1 MNAKKL
7 LSTLLSAAMAVSML
21 AGCFGGGGNKNY
33 SDKAADAANAA
44 QSTVV
49 FATDAKLSKSLQDA
63 LENFTQLDDIKD
75 AMEADENLKSLL
87 TSGWDLDVVAEQGE
101 DAEAA
106 AKAIA
111 EKYILSIVSGKKAEG
126 KIAMVLHDGNGYYYV
141 AVLTYGNGGSGSGG
155 GAGGGS
161 GSGDGDHPGG
171 NPGGGTDP
179 DDPNKPGT
187 GDDDDEEEN
196 GPVAQS
202 IEVTKDPNK
211 LHYFLNDYF
220 DPDGMEVTLHTNQ
233 GERELDSTEYTIVKE
248 AFSETGEQK
257 VTIIYYDQETGKE
270 LYAYVTVNVSAP
282 EVTSIEVTKAP
293 TKTRYLVDEE
303 YFDPAGMEVKAYF
316 DDGSWRVLAPSEY
329 TVDKGPF
336 SNVGD
341 NEVKITYNDAS
352 TSVTVTG
359 VKFVE
364 TSVTYSD
371 TPSLGDSFNE
381 GLLTVIAVYDDGIKN
396 VEKEVKKFTY
406 DIDDI
411 NADGQFTDTYVT
423 VEVSYTDEFG
433 VNRTGS
439 GDIEVAYVAPV
450 AVGLEVSLA
459 DPDKTFYVGDS
470 ITKNDLIVY
479 AVYKNVFGNESR
491 EKIDGYAITNPNGST
506 FDKAGDCEVTVEWN
520 DLTGSTTV
528 TVEEKEHIVT
538 VKWNEAQGSVKI
550 NDTTYTGGEANVK
563 IEAGTKVVVQAV
575 PYTVQ
580 GYVFDG
586 FTGTSKED
594 GTVNEIAHTYTIDS
608 LSDDVSIGVN
618 FKLTQVTV
626 TLKLEGNGSGTVK
639 FNDQKVEDG
648 KFITVNFKQDVTI
661 KAEADSGSKLI
672 FIKDSVGNDVTKV
685 HPSDDITI
693 TVKFESV
700 QPEIARIEVTQDKDI
715 YVGQTLTSEY
725 LTVTAYDSNDNVI
738 ENPNLELT
746 TISKTTFDEAN
757 SYNIAFTFKVGNSYK
772 SVTASIIVQK
782 PDVTIT
788 FKQGEE
794 FKQGETLFYSKKYGT
809 HEKELRKGMKIQIS
823 YGKNDLNPKEIE
835 ITEGMIGRSLHD
847 LFYEDFNGNQVSIG
861 NTFTGFDRTGEQNV
875 WVSYTKDNITYEFI
889 VRINVK
895 GA

>member
-33 SDKAADAANAA
+33 SDEAADAANAA

-141 AVLTYGNGGSGSGG
+141 AVLTYGSGGSGSGG

-179 DDPNKPGT
+179 DDPNKPGP
-187 GDDDDEEEN
+187 GDDDDDEEEN

-202 IEVTKDPNK
+202 IEVTKDPDK
-211 LHYFLNDYF
+211 LNYFLNDYF
-220 DPDGMEVTLHTNQ
+220 DPAGMEVTLHTNQ
-233 GERELDSTEYTIVKE
+233 DERELARNEYTIVKE

-257 VTIIYYDQETGKE
+257 VTIIYYDPETGKE

-282 EVTSIEVTKAP
+282 EVTSIKVTKTP
-293 TKTRYLVDEE
+293 TKTHYLVGEE
-303 YFDPAGMEVKAYF
+303 TEETFDPAGMEVTAYF
-316 DDGSWRVLAPSEY
+316 DDGSWRVLDPSEY

-341 NEVKITYNDAS
+341 NEVKITYNGVT

-359 VKFVE
+359 VKFVK
-364 TSVTYSD
+364 TKVIYSG

-381 GLLTVIAVYDDGIKN
+381 DLLTVIAVYDDGIKN
-396 VEKEVKKFTY
+396 VKKEVKIFTY
-406 DIDDI
+406 DSDDI
-411 NADGQFTDTYVT
+411 NADGQFTSTQVT
-423 VEVSYTDEFG
+423 VKVSYTDEFG
-433 VNRTGS
+433 VKRTGS
-439 GDIEVAYVAPV
+439 GDIKVTDVAPV

-491 EKIDGYAITNPNGST
+491 EKIDGYAITKPNGGT
-506 FDKAGDCEVTVEWN
+506 FDKAGDCEVTVAWN
-520 DLTGSTTV
+520 DLTGSTSV
-528 TVEEKEHIVT
+528 TVVEKEH
-538 VKWNEAQGSVKI
+538 
-550 NDTTYTGGEANVK
+550 
-563 IEAGTKVVVQAV
+563 KVWVDVS
-575 PYTVQ
+575 
-580 GYVFDG
+580 D
-586 FTGTSKED
+586 TSKFYHYAFDVIYAPYVTD
-594 GTVNEIAHTYTIDS
+594 GGSFTFKVQMRPDKADAWKVGDADVKGDAGDVIVES
-608 LSDDVSIGVN
+608 LGDN
-618 FKLTQVTV
+618 KYQ
-626 TLKLEGNGSGTVK
+626 
-639 FNDQKVEDG
+639 
-648 KFITVNFKQDVTI
+648 ITVLNI
-661 KAEADSGSKLI
+661 RS
-672 FIKDSVGNDVTKV
+672 
-685 HPSDDITI
+685 DITI

-700 QPEIARIEVTQDKDI
+700 TPKVDSITVAWKSGATI
-715 YVGQTLTSEY
+715 YVGDTIDNDNWSNY
-725 LTVTAYDSNDNVI
+725 LTVTAFDADDNKI
-738 ENPNLELT
+738 ENPNITL
-746 TISKTTFDEAN
+746 SDSHTFKKATK
-757 SYNIAFTFKVGNSYK
+757 YTRYTFTFEVNGASKYATVAFEVKMPTFTLDSNGQTFRQGSSLFYK
-772 SVTASIIVQK
+772 DSGADSFRTGMRFKRTDKDSNLPITQPMVETIKNIIV
-782 PDVTIT
+782 
-788 FKQGEE
+788 
-794 FKQGETLFYSKKYGT
+794 L
-809 HEKELRKGMKIQIS
+809 
-823 YGKNDLNPKEIE
+823 
-835 ITEGMIGRSLHD
+835 
-847 LFYEDFNGNQVSIG
+847 
-861 NTFTGFDRTGEQNV
+861 
-875 WVSYTKDNITYEFI
+875 SYTDPNGTEYPIYPSSDFGFTSPGAWKAEVYYYDTSADITYDFTI
-889 VRINVK
+889 DITVTT
-895 GA
+895 

>member
-33 SDKAADAANAA
+33 SDEAADAANAA

-49 FATDAKLSKSLQDA
+49 FATDTTLAKSLQDA
-63 LENFTQLDDIKD
+63 LADGLTQLDEIDD

-161 GSGDGDHPGG
+161 GSGDDDHPGG

-179 DDPNKPGT
+179 DDPNKPDT

-211 LHYFLNDYF
+211 LNYFLNDYF
-220 DPDGMEVTLHTNQ
+220 DPTGMEVTLHTNQ
-233 GERELDSTEYTIVKE
+233 DERELARNEYTIVKE

-257 VTIIYYDQETGKE
+257 VTIIYYDPETGKE

-282 EVTSIEVTKAP
+282 EVTSIKVTKTP
-293 TKTRYLVDEE
+293 TKTHYLVGEE
-303 YFDPAGMEVKAYF
+303 TEETFDPAGMEVTAYF

-371 TPSLGDSFNE
+371 TPSLGDSFDE

-479 AVYKNVFGNESR
+479 AVYENAFGNESR
-491 EKIDGYAITNPNGST
+491 EKIDGYAITKPNGGT
-506 FDKAGDCEVTVEWN
+506 FDKAGNCEVTVAWN
-520 DLTGSTTV
+520 GLTGSTTV
-528 TVEEKEHIVT
+528 TVVEKQHEVWVDVSDASKFYNYADFDAIYAPFVT
-538 VKWNEAQGSVKI
+538 DGGSFTFKVQMRPDKADAWKVGGADIIGKAGDVEVKSLG
-550 NDTTYTGGEANVK
+550 NDKYQITVPNVK
-563 IEAGTKVVVQAV
+563 
-575 PYTVQ
+575 
-580 GYVFDG
+580 
-586 FTGTSKED
+586 S
-594 GTVNEIAHTYTIDS
+594 
-608 LSDDVSIGVN
+608 
-618 FKLTQVTV
+618 
-626 TLKLEGNGSGTVK
+626 
-639 FNDQKVEDG
+639 
-648 KFITVNFKQDVTI
+648 
-661 KAEADSGSKLI
+661 
-672 FIKDSVGNDVTKV
+672 
-685 HPSDDITI
+685 DITI

-700 QPEIARIEVTQDKDI
+700 TPKVDSITVAWKSGATI
-715 YVGQTLTSEY
+715 YVGDTINNENWSNY
-725 LTVTAYDSNDNVI
+725 LTVEAFDADGNEI
-738 ENPNLELT
+738 ENPNITL
-746 TISKTTFDEAN
+746 SGSHTFKEATK
-757 SYNIAFTFKVGNSYK
+757 YTRYAFTFEVNGASKSATVAFEVKMPTFTLDSNNQTFRQGSSLFHYKDSGADRFRTGMRFKRTDKESYLPITQPMVETTK
-772 SVTASIIVQK
+772 NIIV
-782 PDVTIT
+782 
-788 FKQGEE
+788 
-794 FKQGETLFYSKKYGT
+794 
-809 HEKELRKGMKIQIS
+809 IS
-823 YGKNDLNPKEIE
+823 YTDP
-835 ITEGMIGRSLHD
+835 
-847 LFYEDFNGNQVSIG
+847 NGAEYPIYPSTSFGFTSPGAWKAQVYYYDTSA
-861 NTFTGFDRTGEQNV
+861 D
-875 WVSYTKDNITYEFI
+875 ITYEFT
-889 VRINVK
+889 INITVTP
-895 GA
+895 

>member
-202 IEVTKDPNK
+202 IEVTKDPEK
-211 LHYFLNDYF
+211 LNYFLNDYF
-220 DPDGMEVTLHTNQ
+220 DPTGMEITLHTNQ
-233 GERELDSTEYTIVKE
+233 GDRVLNSTEYTIVKE

-303 YFDPAGMEVKAYF
+303 YFDPAGMEVTAYF

-341 NEVKITYNDAS
+341 NEVKIAYNDAT

-359 VKFVE
+359 VEFVK
-364 TSVTYSD
+364 TRVTYSGE
-371 TPSLGDSFNE
+371 PSLGDSFDE
-381 GLLTVIAVYDDGIKN
+381 DLLTVIAVYDDGIKN
-396 VEKEVKKFTY
+396 VEKEVKIFTY
-406 DIDDI
+406 DSDDI
-411 NADGQFTDTYVT
+411 NADGQFTDPYVT

-433 VNRTGS
+433 VNRTGRV
-439 GDIEVAYVAPV
+439 DIKVAYVAPV

-459 DPDKTFYVGDS
+459 DPDKTFYVEDS
-470 ITKNDLIVY
+470 ITKDDLTVY
-479 AVYKNVFGNESR
+479 AVYKDVFGSESR
-491 EKIDGYAITNPNGST
+491 DKIVDYTITKPDGST
-506 FDKAGDCEVTVEWN
+506 FDKAGNCEVTVAWN
-520 DLTGSTTV
+520 DLTGSITV
-528 TVEEKEHIVT
+528 TVAKKEHQVTIDRTGDFSKYATLSFEGSGVPFTTVKDGGTYTFRFKKTDNSQKVSGIVVDGSADEATFTSAGDIYTVT
-538 VKWNEAQGSVKI
+538 VP
-550 NDTTYTGGEANVK
+550 NVK
-563 IEAGTKVVVQAV
+563 
-575 PYTVQ
+575 
-580 GYVFDG
+580 
-586 FTGTSKED
+586 S
-594 GTVNEIAHTYTIDS
+594 
-608 LSDDVSIGVN
+608 
-618 FKLTQVTV
+618 
-626 TLKLEGNGSGTVK
+626 
-639 FNDQKVEDG
+639 
-648 KFITVNFKQDVTI
+648 
-661 KAEADSGSKLI
+661 
-672 FIKDSVGNDVTKV
+672 
-685 HPSDDITI
+685 DITI

-700 QPEIARIEVTQDKDI
+700 TPKVDSITVAWKSGATI
-715 YVGQTLTSEY
+715 YVGDTIDNDNWSNY
-725 LTVTAYDSNDNVI
+725 LTVTAFDADDNKI
-738 ENPNLELT
+738 ENPNITL
-746 TISKTTFDEAN
+746 SDSYTFKEATK
-757 SYNIAFTFKVGNSYK
+757 YTWYAFTFEVNGASK
-772 SVTASIIVQK
+772 SATVAFEVK
-782 PDVTIT
+782 MPT
-788 FKQGEE
+788 FTLDSNGQTFRQGSS
-794 FKQGETLFYSKKYGT
+794 LFYKDSGADSFRTGMRFKRTDKDSNLPITQPMVETIKNISVLSYTDPNGT
-809 HEKELRKGMKIQIS
+809 VYPI
-823 YGKNDLNPKEIE
+823 YP
-835 ITEGMIGRSLHD
+835 
-847 LFYEDFNGNQVSIG
+847 SIG
-861 NTFTGFDRTGEQNV
+861 FGFTSPGAWKAQVYYYDT
-875 WVSYTKDNITYEFI
+875 SADITYEFTI
-889 VRINVK
+889 DITVTT
-895 GA
+895 

>member
-33 SDKAADAANAA
+33 SDEAVDAANAA

-87 TSGWDLDVVAEQGE
+87 TSGYDLDVVAEQGE

-111 EKYILSIVSGKKAEG
+111 EKYIVSIVSGKKAEG

-161 GSGDGDHPGG
+161 GSGDDDHPGG

-179 DDPNKPGT
+179 DDPNKPDT

-211 LHYFLNDYF
+211 LNYFLNDYF
-220 DPDGMEVTLHTNQ
+220 DPTGMEVTLHTNQ
-233 GERELDSTEYTIVKE
+233 DERELARNEYTIVKE

-257 VTIIYYDQETGKE
+257 VTIIYYDPETGKE

-282 EVTSIEVTKAP
+282 EVTSIKVTKTP
-293 TKTRYLVDEE
+293 TKTHYLVGEE
-303 YFDPAGMEVKAYF
+303 TEETFDPAGMEVTAYF

-371 TPSLGDSFNE
+371 TPSLGDSFDE

-479 AVYKNVFGNESR
+479 AVYENAFGNESR
-491 EKIDGYAITNPNGST
+491 EKIDGYAITKPNGGT
-506 FDKAGDCEVTVEWN
+506 FDKAGNCEVTVAWN
-520 DLTGSTTV
+520 GLTGSTTV
-528 TVEEKEHIVT
+528 TVVEKQHEVWVDVSDASKFYNYADFDAIYAPFVT
-538 VKWNEAQGSVKI
+538 DGGSFTFKVQMRPDKADAWKVGGADIIGKAGDVEVKSLG
-550 NDTTYTGGEANVK
+550 NDKYQITVPNVK
-563 IEAGTKVVVQAV
+563 
-575 PYTVQ
+575 
-580 GYVFDG
+580 
-586 FTGTSKED
+586 S
-594 GTVNEIAHTYTIDS
+594 
-608 LSDDVSIGVN
+608 
-618 FKLTQVTV
+618 
-626 TLKLEGNGSGTVK
+626 
-639 FNDQKVEDG
+639 
-648 KFITVNFKQDVTI
+648 
-661 KAEADSGSKLI
+661 
-672 FIKDSVGNDVTKV
+672 
-685 HPSDDITI
+685 DITI

-700 QPEIARIEVTQDKDI
+700 TPKVDSITVAWKSGATI
-715 YVGQTLTSEY
+715 YVGDTINNENWSNY
-725 LTVTAYDSNDNVI
+725 LTVEAFDADGNEI
-738 ENPNLELT
+738 ENPNITL
-746 TISKTTFDEAN
+746 SGSHTFKEATK
-757 SYNIAFTFKVGNSYK
+757 YTRYAFTFEVNGASKSATVAFEVKMPTFTLDSNNQTFRQGSSLFHYKDSGADRFRTGMRFKRTDKESYLPITQPMVETTK
-772 SVTASIIVQK
+772 NIIV
-782 PDVTIT
+782 
-788 FKQGEE
+788 
-794 FKQGETLFYSKKYGT
+794 
-809 HEKELRKGMKIQIS
+809 IS
-823 YGKNDLNPKEIE
+823 YTDP
-835 ITEGMIGRSLHD
+835 
-847 LFYEDFNGNQVSIG
+847 NGAEYPIYPSTSFGFTSPGAWKAQVYYYDTSA
-861 NTFTGFDRTGEQNV
+861 D
-875 WVSYTKDNITYEFI
+875 ITYEFT
-889 VRINVK
+889 INITLTP
-895 GA
+895 

>member
-87 TSGWDLDVVAEQGE
+87 TSGYDLDVVAEQGE

-111 EKYILSIVSGKKAEG
+111 EKYIVSIVSGKKAEG

-141 AVLTYGNGGSGSGG
+141 AVLTYGSGGSGSGG

-211 LHYFLNDYF
+211 LNYFLNDYF
-220 DPDGMEVTLHTNQ
+220 DPAGMEVTLHTNQ
-233 GERELDSTEYTIVKE
+233 DERELARNEYTIVKE

-282 EVTSIEVTKAP
+282 EVTSIKVTKTP
-293 TKTRYLVDEE
+293 TKTHYLVDEE
-303 YFDPAGMEVKAYF
+303 FFDPAGMEVTAYF
-316 DDGSWRVLAPSEY
+316 DDGSWRVLDSSEY
-329 TVDKGPF
+329 IVDKGPF

-371 TPSLGDSFNE
+371 TPSLGDSFDE

-439 GDIEVAYVAPV
+439 GDIEVAYVAPE
-450 AVGLEVSLA
+450 AVKLEVSLK
-459 DPDKTFYVGDS
+459 DPNKTFYVGDS

-491 EKIDGYAITNPNGST
+491 EKIDGYAITKPNGGT
-506 FDKAGDCEVTVEWN
+506 FDKAGDCEVTVAWN
-520 DLTGSTTV
+520 DLTGSTSV
-528 TVEEKEHIVT
+528 TVVEKEH
-538 VKWNEAQGSVKI
+538 
-550 NDTTYTGGEANVK
+550 
-563 IEAGTKVVVQAV
+563 KVWVDVS
-575 PYTVQ
+575 
-580 GYVFDG
+580 D
-586 FTGTSKED
+586 TSKFYHYAFDVIYAPYVTD
-594 GTVNEIAHTYTIDS
+594 GGSFTFKVQMRPDKADAWKVGDADVKGDAGDVIVDS
-608 LSDDVSIGVN
+608 L
-618 FKLTQVTV
+618 
-626 TLKLEGNGSGTVK
+626 GNDK
-639 FNDQKVEDG
+639 YQ
-648 KFITVNFKQDVTI
+648 ITVLNI
-661 KAEADSGSKLI
+661 RS
-672 FIKDSVGNDVTKV
+672 
-685 HPSDDITI
+685 DITI

-700 QPEIARIEVTQDKDI
+700 QPEIARIEVTQTKDI

-725 LTVTAYDSNDNVI
+725 LTVTAYDASNNKI
-738 ENPNLELT
+738 ANPGLT
-746 TISKTTFDEAN
+746 FNGTEQLLSEARDTN
-757 SYNIAFTFKVGNSYK
+757 NPYKAVVSYK
-772 SVTASIIVQK
+772 DGDGNIYTPDGSYVPIVVK
-782 PDVTIT
+782 NPEITILTDGCEPFANGDT
-788 FKQGEE
+788 F
-794 FKQGETLFYSKKYGT
+794 FY
-809 HEKELRKGMKIQIS
+809 HKEQSGGMLDPVDEIFREGMKIQFI
-823 YGKNDLNPKEIE
+823 YGENKGDPIE
-835 ITEGMIGRSLHD
+835 IHKNMVGSTILVTR
-847 LFYEDFNGNQVSIG
+847 YQTINGAWVDAPG
-861 NTFTGFDRTGEQNV
+861 CFDHPGYQNV
-875 WVSYTKDNITYEFI
+875 ELLYMDNNSISYEFI
-889 VRINVK
+889 VRINVINVK

>member
-87 TSGWDLDVVAEQGE
+87 TSGYDLDVVAEQGE

-141 AVLTYGNGGSGSGG
+141 AVLTYGSGGSGSGG

-179 DDPNKPGT
+179 DDPNKPVT

-202 IEVTKDPNK
+202 IEVTKDPDK
-211 LHYFLNDYF
+211 RKYFLNDYF
-220 DPDGMEVTLHTNQ
+220 NPTGMEVTLHTNQ
-233 GERELDSTEYTIVKE
+233 GERVLARNEYTIVKE

-282 EVTSIEVTKAP
+282 EVTSIEVTKTP
-293 TKTRYLVDEE
+293 TKTHYLVGEE
-303 YFDPAGMEVKAYF
+303 TEETFDPAGMEVTAYF

-371 TPSLGDSFNE
+371 TPSLGDSFDE

-439 GDIEVAYVAPV
+439 GDIEVAHVAPV
-450 AVGLEVSLA
+450 ATGSLRVT
-459 DPDKTFYVGDS
+459 PKNSNKTYTVGD
-470 ITKNDLIVY
+470 NVLNADLKVEIE
-479 AVYKNVFGNESR
+479 YKDALGDISYKE
-491 EKIDGYAITNPNGST
+491 ITNFEITSNPLET
-506 FDKAGDCEVTVEWN
+506 AGDKVTVTVEATQ
-520 DLTGSTTV
+520 DGKTLTGSTTV
-528 TVEEKEHIVT
+528 TVAKKEHQVTIDRTGDFSKYATLSFEGSGVPFTTVKDGGTYTFRFKKTDNSQKVSGIVVDGTAGKATFTSKGDIYTVT
-538 VKWNEAQGSVKI
+538 VPN
-550 NDTTYTGGEANVK
+550 
-563 IEAGTKVVVQAV
+563 
-575 PYTVQ
+575 
-580 GYVFDG
+580 
-586 FTGTSKED
+586 
-594 GTVNEIAHTYTIDS
+594 
-608 LSDDVSIGVN
+608 
-618 FKLTQVTV
+618 
-626 TLKLEGNGSGTVK
+626 
-639 FNDQKVEDG
+639 
-648 KFITVNFKQDVTI
+648 I
-661 KAEADSGSKLI
+661 KS
-672 FIKDSVGNDVTKV
+672 
-685 HPSDDITI
+685 DITI

-700 QPEIARIEVTQDKDI
+700 QPEIARIEVTQAKDI

-725 LTVTAYDSNDNVI
+725 LTVTAYDASGNKI
-738 ENPNLELT
+738 ANPGLT
-746 TISKTTFDEAN
+746 FTKSTITTFDFDDTYRPVITYTDKTGK
-757 SYNIAFTFKVGNSYK
+757 SYQDTSVEIKVSYPSFTLITNDSEPFKNGDTFFFYKEHVGGNGAHEGQTKEFFRDNMVLRITFAESK
-772 SVTASIIVQK
+772 EI
-782 PDVTIT
+782 TIT
-788 FKQGEE
+788 KDMVTGNKIQVMYYTDPYNDIRTPTSFEG
-794 FKQGETLFYSKKYGT
+794 FDMPGDWTVTLAYKYGDGSNT
-809 HEKELRKGMKIQIS
+809 YQFDYVVKI
-823 YGKNDLNPKEIE
+823 P
-835 ITEGMIGRSLHD
+835 
-847 LFYEDFNGNQVSIG
+847 
-861 NTFTGFDRTGEQNV
+861 
-875 WVSYTKDNITYEFI
+875 
-889 VRINVK
+889 
-895 GA
+895 

>member
-141 AVLTYGNGGSGSGG
+141 AVLTYGNGGGSGSGG

-179 DDPNKPGT
+179 NAPNKPGT

-202 IEVTKDPNK
+202 IEVTKDPYK
-211 LHYFLNDYF
+211 LNYFLNDYF
-220 DPDGMEVTLHTNQ
+220 DPAGMEVTLHTNQ
-233 GERELDSTEYTIVKE
+233 DERELARNEYTIVKE

-257 VTIIYYDQETGKE
+257 VTIIYYDQETGKK

-282 EVTSIEVTKAP
+282 EVTSIKVTKAP

-303 YFDPAGMEVKAYF
+303 TFDPAGMEVTAYF
-316 DDGSWRVLAPSEY
+316 DDGSWRVLDPIEY
-329 TVDKGPF
+329 IVDKGPF

-341 NEVKITYNDAS
+341 NEVKITYNDAT

-359 VKFVE
+359 VKFVK
-364 TSVTYSD
+364 TKVTYSD
-371 TPSLGDSFNE
+371 EPSLGDSFDE
-381 GLLTVIAVYDDGIKN
+381 DLLTVIAVYDDGIKKVKEE
-396 VEKEVKKFTY
+396 VENFTFTY
-406 DIDDI
+406 DSDDI

-433 VNRTGS
+433 VKRTGS
-439 GDIEVAYVAPV
+439 VDIKVAYVDPV

-479 AVYKNVFGNESR
+479 AVYENAFGNESR
-491 EKIDGYAITNPNGST
+491 EKIDGYAITKPNGGT
-506 FDKAGDCEVTVEWN
+506 FDKAGNCEVTVAWN
-520 DLTGSTTV
+520 GLTGSTTV
-528 TVEEKEHIVT
+528 TVEEKEHHVWVDVSEASKFYNYADFDGIYAPYVT
-538 VKWNEAQGSVKI
+538 DGGSFTFKVQMRPDKADAWKVGGADIIGKAGDVEVKSLG
-550 NDTTYTGGEANVK
+550 NDKYQITVPNVK
-563 IEAGTKVVVQAV
+563 
-575 PYTVQ
+575 
-580 GYVFDG
+580 
-586 FTGTSKED
+586 S
-594 GTVNEIAHTYTIDS
+594 
-608 LSDDVSIGVN
+608 
-618 FKLTQVTV
+618 
-626 TLKLEGNGSGTVK
+626 
-639 FNDQKVEDG
+639 
-648 KFITVNFKQDVTI
+648 
-661 KAEADSGSKLI
+661 
-672 FIKDSVGNDVTKV
+672 
-685 HPSDDITI
+685 DITI

-700 QPEIARIEVTQDKDI
+700 QPEIASIEVTQAKDI

-725 LTVTAYDSNDNVI
+725 LNVTAYDSNDNVI

-746 TISKTTFDEAN
+746 TITKTTFDEAG
-757 SYNIAFTFKVGNSYK
+757 SYNITFTFKVGNSYK
-772 SVTASIIVQK
+772 SVTASITVQK
-782 PDVTIT
+782 PDVTII

-794 FKQGETLFYSKKYGT
+794 FKQGETLFYSKKYQGGTMDGT

-823 YGKNDLNPKEIE
+823 YGKNDLNPEEIE
-835 ITEGMIGRSLHD
+835 ITEGMIGKSLHD
-847 LFYEDFNGNQVSIG
+847 FFYEDFNGNQVSIG
-861 NTFTGFDRTGEQNV
+861 STFTGFDHTGEQNV

>member
-33 SDKAADAANAA
+33 SDEAADAANAA

-141 AVLTYGNGGSGSGG
+141 AVLTYGSGGSGSGG

-202 IEVTKDPNK
+202 IEVTKDPDK
-211 LHYFLNDYF
+211 LNYFLNDYF
-220 DPDGMEVTLHTNQ
+220 DPAGMEVTLHTNQ
-233 GERELDSTEYTIVKE
+233 GERVLASTEYTIVKE

-282 EVTSIEVTKAP
+282 EVTSIKVTKTP
-293 TKTRYLVDEE
+293 TKTHYLVDEE
-303 YFDPAGMEVKAYF
+303 FFDPAGMEVTAYF
-316 DDGSWRVLAPSEY
+316 DDGSWRVLDSSEY
-329 TVDKGPF
+329 IVDKGPF

-341 NEVKITYNDAS
+341 NEVKITYNDAT

-364 TSVTYSD
+364 TRVTYSG
-371 TPSLGDSFNE
+371 TPSLGDSFDE
-381 GLLTVIAVYDDGIKN
+381 DLLTVIAVYDDGIKN
-396 VEKEVKKFTY
+396 VEKEVKNFTY
-406 DIDDI
+406 DSDDI

-439 GDIEVAYVAPV
+439 VDIKVAYVAPV

-491 EKIDGYAITNPNGST
+491 EKIDGYAITKPNGGT
-506 FDKAGDCEVTVEWN
+506 FDKAGNCEVTVAWN
-520 DLTGSTTV
+520 GLTGSTTV
-528 TVEEKEHIVT
+528 TVVEKQHEVW
-538 VKWNEAQGSVKI
+538 V
-550 NDTTYTGGEANVK
+550 
-563 IEAGTKVVVQAV
+563 
-575 PYTVQ
+575 
-580 GYVFDG
+580 
-586 FTGTSKED
+586 
-594 GTVNEIAHTYTIDS
+594 
-608 LSDDVSIGVN
+608 DVSDASKFYNYADFDAIYAPFVTDGGSFTFKVQMRPDKADAWKVGGADIIGKAGDVEV
-618 FKLTQVTV
+618 KSL
-626 TLKLEGNGSGTVK
+626 GNDK
-639 FNDQKVEDG
+639 YQ
-648 KFITVNFKQDVTI
+648 ITVLNI
-661 KAEADSGSKLI
+661 RS
-672 FIKDSVGNDVTKV
+672 
-685 HPSDDITI
+685 DITI

-700 QPEIARIEVTQDKDI
+700 QPEIARIEVTQAKDI

-725 LTVTAYDSNDNVI
+725 LTVTAYDASGNKI
-738 ENPNLELT
+738 ANPGLT
-746 TISKTTFDEAN
+746 FTKSTITTFDFDDTYRPVITYTDKTGK
-757 SYNIAFTFKVGNSYK
+757 SYQDTSVEIKVSYPSFTLITDDSKPFKNGDTFFFYKEHVGGNGAHEGQTKEFFRDNMVLRITFAESK
-772 SVTASIIVQK
+772 EI
-782 PDVTIT
+782 TIT
-788 FKQGEE
+788 KDMVTGNKIQVMYYTDPYNGTRTPTSFEG
-794 FKQGETLFYSKKYGT
+794 FDISGNWTVTLAYKYGDGSNAY
-809 HEKELRKGMKIQIS
+809 LFDYVVKI
-823 YGKNDLNPKEIE
+823 P
-835 ITEGMIGRSLHD
+835 
-847 LFYEDFNGNQVSIG
+847 
-861 NTFTGFDRTGEQNV
+861 
-875 WVSYTKDNITYEFI
+875 
-889 VRINVK
+889 
-895 GA
+895 

>member
-87 TSGWDLDVVAEQGE
+87 TSGYDLDVVAEQGE

-161 GSGDGDHPGG
+161 GSGDDG
-171 NPGGGTDP
+171 NHPGGGTDP

-202 IEVTKDPNK
+202 IEVTKNPDK
-211 LHYFLNDYF
+211 LNYFLNDYF
-220 DPDGMEVTLHTNQ
+220 DPAGMEVTLHTNQ
-233 GERELDSTEYTIVKE
+233 GERVLASTEYTIVKE

-257 VTIIYYDQETGKE
+257 VTIIYYDPETGKK

-282 EVTSIEVTKAP
+282 EVTSIKVTKAP
-293 TKTRYLVDEE
+293 TKTHYLVDEE
-303 YFDPAGMEVKAYF
+303 TFDPTGMEVTAYF
-316 DDGSWRVLAPSEY
+316 DDGSWRVLDPSEY

-341 NEVKITYNDAS
+341 NEVKITYNDYNDAS
-352 TSVTVTG
+352 TSVMVTG

-364 TSVTYSD
+364 TRVAYSGA
-371 TPSLGDSFNE
+371 PSLGDSFDE
-381 GLLTVIAVYDDGIKN
+381 DLLTVIAVYDDGIKN
-396 VEKEVKKFTY
+396 VEKEVKNFTY
-406 DIDDI
+406 DSDDI

-439 GDIEVAYVAPV
+439 VDIKVAYVAPV
-450 AVGLEVSLA
+450 AVGLEVSLK
-459 DPDKTFYVGDS
+459 DPDKTFYVEDS
-470 ITKNDLIVY
+470 ITKDDLIVY
-479 AVYKNVFGNESR
+479 AVYEDAFGNESR

-506 FDKAGDCEVTVEWN
+506 FDKAGDCEVTVAWN
-520 DLTGSTTV
+520 GLTGSTTV
-528 TVEEKEHIVT
+528 TVVEKQHKVWVDVSDASKFYNYADFDSIYAPFVT
-538 VKWNEAQGSVKI
+538 DGGSFTFKVQMRPDKADAWKVGGADIIGKAGDVEVKSLG
-550 NDTTYTGGEANVK
+550 NDKYQITVPNVK
-563 IEAGTKVVVQAV
+563 
-575 PYTVQ
+575 
-580 GYVFDG
+580 
-586 FTGTSKED
+586 S
-594 GTVNEIAHTYTIDS
+594 
-608 LSDDVSIGVN
+608 
-618 FKLTQVTV
+618 
-626 TLKLEGNGSGTVK
+626 
-639 FNDQKVEDG
+639 
-648 KFITVNFKQDVTI
+648 
-661 KAEADSGSKLI
+661 
-672 FIKDSVGNDVTKV
+672 
-685 HPSDDITI
+685 DITI

-700 QPEIARIEVTQDKDI
+700 QPEIASIEVTQAKDI

-725 LTVTAYDSNDNVI
+725 LNVTAYDVSGNQI
-738 ENPNLELT
+738 ANPGLT
-746 TISKTTFDEAN
+746 FNGTEQLLSEARGTN
-757 SYNIAFTFKVGNSYK
+757 NPYKAAVSYK
-772 SVTASIIVQK
+772 DGDGNIYIPDGGYVPIVVK
-782 PDVTIT
+782 NPEITILTDGCEPFANGDT
-788 FKQGEE
+788 F
-794 FKQGETLFYSKKYGT
+794 FY
-809 HEKELRKGMKIQIS
+809 HKEQSGGMWDPVDEIFREGMKIQFI
-823 YGKNDLNPKEIE
+823 YGENEGDPIE
-835 ITEGMIGRSLHD
+835 IHKNMVGSTILVTHYQTISGAWVDAS
-847 LFYEDFNGNQVSIG
+847 
-861 NTFTGFDRTGEQNV
+861 GFSFDHSGDQNV
-875 WVSYTKDNITYEFI
+875 QLLYVDNNGISYEFI